1 MIEKELKKR
10 NLPDLFL
17 GGEQTLSGWEN
28 AKPKIKDILL
38 KEEYGYF
45 PPHITPKISTLI
57 NEETFGGKAV
67 WEEVN
72 FAFEKNDKSHT
83 VKTNLIYPKGKTN
96 LPFFILLNFRP
107 DVPDKYL
114 PIDKIIDSGYGVF
127 SVCYKDITEDNDD
140 FSSGLSALFSN
151 ETRSD
156 SEFGK
161 ITIWAYMAIRMMDY
175 LQIRPEISK
184 DKIGIIGHSRLG
196 KTALLA
202 GAFDERFSFVC
213 VNNSG
218 CSGASLS
225 RERYE
230 WSEQLFHITKTFPFW
245 FCKNYLK
252 YSNNEDK
259 LPFDQH
265 FLLSLIAPRS
275 VYVGGAIEDTWADN
289 DNQFLCCYSSSKI
302 WELYGKRGLVCA
314 ERMPVENDVFMDG
327 ELGFFLRSGG
337 HCLSETDW
345 DIYIKALDKK
355 FNL

>member
-1 MIEKELKKR
+1 MIEKELLKR

-17 GGEQTLSGWEN
+17 GEEQTLKGWEN
-28 AKPKIKDILL
+28 AKPRIKDVLL

-45 PPHITPKISTLI
+45 PPYIEPKISARL
-57 NEETFGGKAV
+57 NEETFGEKAT
-67 WEEVN
+67 WEEVS
-72 FAFEKNDKSHT
+72 FSFERNKKSHV
-83 VKTNLIYPKGKTN
+83 VKTNLIYPKGKTD

-114 PIDKIIDSGYGVF
+114 PIDKIIDNGYGVF
-127 SVCYKDITEDNDD
+127 SVCYKDVTEDNED
-140 FSSGLSALFSN
+140 FSSGLSGLFLDK
-151 ETRSD
+151 TRGD

-175 LQIRPEISK
+175 LQTRPEANR

-196 KTALLA
+196 KTALVA

-213 VNNSG
+213 ANNSG

-225 RERYE
+225 RSRYE
-230 WSEQLFHITKTFPFW
+230 WSEKLFHITKTFPHW

-265 FLLSLIAPRS
+265 ALISLIAPRQ
-275 VYVGGAIEDTWADN
+275 VYIGGAIEDTWADN
-289 DNQFLCCYSSSKI
+289 DNQFLACYASSKV
-302 WELYGKRGLVCA
+302 WNLYGKRGLVCA
-314 ERMPVENDVFMDG
+314 NRMPIEHDVFVDG
-327 ELGFFLRSGG
+327 NVGFFLRSGG

-345 DIYIKALDKK
+345 EIYIKAIK
-355 FNL
+355 N